1 MFACPIHFNLMNRL
15 KQNKKIVIDK
25 YSTGYRSTIFPEIV
39 FFSETE
45 NIKFLPGIKHGV
57 TLIWKDG

>member
-1 MFACPIHFNLMNRL
+1 MFACPIHFNLMNKL

-25 YSTGYRSTIFPEIV
+25 YLTGCRSTIIPEIV
-39 FFSETE
+39 LSSETE
-45 NIKFLPGIKHGV
+45 NITFLPGIKHGV